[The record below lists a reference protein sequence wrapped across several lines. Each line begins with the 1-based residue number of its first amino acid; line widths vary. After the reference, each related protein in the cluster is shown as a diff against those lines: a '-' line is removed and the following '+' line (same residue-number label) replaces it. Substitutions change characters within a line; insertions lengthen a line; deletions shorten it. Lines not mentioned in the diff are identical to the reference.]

1 MTLSAFRYDLQIAS
15 KCGCLSEPEGRV
27 GTGAFTNQA
36 CAANR
41 NRSESYYSGCLYP
54 GQNPLYMFCNK

>member
-36 CAANR
+36 CAENR
-41 NRSESYYSGCLYP
+41 QSGTSL
-54 GQNPLYMFCNK
+54 